1 MMVDEFDQN
10 TIQHLDAYV
19 YMLIDP
25 RDEKPFYV
33 GKGRANRVFQH
44 MQCALKDVDVS
55 IAKYEII
62 RAINNSPFASPNH
75 VIVRHG
81 LTDNEAFQIES
92 SLIDSLKLLG
102 LELSN
107 LVSGHNAA
115 DKGIMTA
122 EQIIGLYNS
131 EDLTE
136 LPGDCLIINI
146 NKKYPKARL
155 AGPNAIYN
163 ATKGIWAISKSVL
176 LNKND
181 KIKRKYVLSE
191 YRGLIVE
198 VFEVA
203 SWFQENRGYN
213 AKANKPVGA
222 IRKGWSFIGQVA
234 DPLVRNKFINKSI
247 AHTKKQGAAS
257 AHRINI

>member
-1 MMVDEFDQN
+1 MMEEKFDQN
-10 TIQHLDAYV
+10 TLQHLDAYV
-19 YMLIDP
+19 YMLFDP

-44 MQCALKDVDVS
+44 MQCALKDIDVS

-62 RAINNSPFASPNH
+62 RAINNSPFASPKH
-75 VIVRHG
+75 IIVRHG
-81 LTDNEAFQIES
+81 LTDKEAFQIES

-122 EQIIGLYNS
+122 EQIMGLYNA

-136 LPGDCLIINI
+136 LPGDCIIINI

-163 ATKGIWAISKSVL
+163 ATRGVWAISKSVL
-176 LNKND
+176 LTKND
-181 KIKRKYVLSE
+181 EIIRKYVLSE

-198 VFEVA
+198 VFEVL

-213 AKANKPVGA
+213 SKANKPAGA

-247 AHTKKQGAAS
+247 AHTKKKGAAS